1 MKTLKGKISLVYIGL
16 VILIALVGSISVV
29 NMLLLQKSV
38 NGLMTDNYI
47 SISAMEGARAALNQQ
62 GYAVLQYLDLNDGT
76 GINRYHEYDQA
87 FQTAFQRERD
97 DVTEQG
103 EQKIVDAVNT
113 AYNDLEREFSLFQNI
128 RDIKGKPDAAEYY
141 RSTLEPQIEKINA
154 DLNQI
159 TSLNQNAMFGK
170 KSAATQNAR
179 TSLYI
184 IFSISLIAVV
194 GGFLLSRYL
203 VNRFLQ
209 PIHLLTESIS
219 KVRAGELNMRLDVKT
234 GDETE
239 KLIHEFNEM
248 ISRLS
253 VYEKSTMGTLMDE
266 KNKSV
271 AIVKSISDP
280 LIVLD
285 KNYKIV
291 MANSA
296 CEQFFDFKEAEM
308 LGKHFLEAI
317 RDGEL
322 FNFITGSM
330 ESTNSVYEKVL
341 YFEKDKSYY
350 FNVVITQ
357 NMDEEHNSKGFI
369 MLMQNVTGF
378 KELERIKTDFVAT
391 VSHEFKTP
399 LTSIIM
405 GASMLEGGHLGI
417 VSEEQMDVVKA
428 IIEDGERLSG
438 FVTELLEV
446 SKLESGNAVYSFEP
460 CSLSAIIE
468 SSVRQ
473 FLETAGRENV
483 TIAND
488 VDENLP
494 RIYADFERVTWVTN
508 NLLSN
513 ALKYTKSGDSITIS
527 AKRIGNMLETSV
539 KDTGDGIPS
548 EYLDRIFN
556 KFVQVK
562 GHDIE
567 ARGTGLGLAVAKEI
581 VNAHGG
587 EINVESEMDA
597 GSTFRFTLP
606 LFQNEMM
613 EAE

>member
-1 MKTLKGKISLVYIGL
+1 MMKTLKGKISLIYIGL
-16 VILIALVGSISVV
+16 VFLIALVGGISVMNLV
-29 NMLLLQKSV
+29 VLQRSV

-47 SISAMEGARAALNQQ
+47 SISAMEGARAALNEQK
-62 GYAVLQYLDLNDGT
+62 YAILQYLDLNDQT
-76 GINRYHEYDQA
+76 GINQYYAQDRSFQEA
-87 FQTAFQRERD
+87 FQKEWD
-97 DVTEQG
+97 DVTEPG
-103 EQKIVDAVNT
+103 EQKIVNAVNSD
-113 AYNDLEREFSLFQNI
+113 YSGLEHEFSLFQNI
-128 RDIKGKPDAAEYY
+128 RDVKSKQEASDYY
-141 RSTLEPQIEKINA
+141 KSTVEPQIDKVNNE
-154 DLNQI
+154 LNQI
-159 TSLNQNAMFGK
+159 TNLNQNAMFNK
-170 KSAATQNAR
+170 KSTAAEDAR
-179 TSLYI
+179 TSLDFI
-184 IFSISLIAVV
+184 LIISLGAVA
-194 GGFLLSRYL
+194 GGFLLSGFL
-203 VNRFLQ
+203 VNRFLL

-219 KVRAGELNMRLDVKT
+219 KVRAGELNIKLNVKT

-253 VYEKSTMGTLMDE
+253 AYEKSTMGTLMDE

-291 MANSA
+291 MANGA
-296 CEQFFDFKEAEM
+296 CEQFFDFEESNL

-322 FNFITGSM
+322 FNFITNSM
-330 ESTNSVYEKVL
+330 ESPDAICEKVL
-341 YFEKDKSYY
+341 YFEKDNSYY
-350 FNVVITQ
+350 FNVIVTKNLDAEQHQI
-357 NMDEEHNSKGFI
+357 KGCI
-369 MLMQNVTGF
+369 ILMQNVTGF

-405 GASMLEGGHLGI
+405 GASMLEGGNLGI
-417 VSEEQMDVVKA
+417 LNKEEKEVVKA
-428 IIEDGERLSG
+428 IIEDGEKLSG

-446 SKLESGNAVYSFEP
+446 SKLESGKAVYSFEP

-468 SSVRQ
+468 GSVRQ
-473 FLETAGRENV
+473 FTETAQRENV
-483 TIAND
+483 TIING

-494 RIYADFERVTWVTN
+494 AVYADLERVIWVMN

-513 ALKYTKSGDSITIS
+513 ALKYTRSGDSITIS
-527 AKRIGNMLETSV
+527 AKQKGKFLETSV

-548 EYLDRIFN
+548 EYLDRIFD

-581 VNAHGG
+581 VTANGG
-587 EINVESEMDA
+587 EISVESEMDA

-606 LFQNEMM
+606 LFRDN
-613 EAE
+613 A